1 MDADPSL
8 RRGVFFRLLCYNLV
22 QITVY
27 IMTAVTMKEYTFTP
41 NGVKIEVL
49 SEHDE
54 GEYKMVRSLTT
65 GKVFFA
71 HKNQINEEVKEPVEV
86 DKGTKQR
93 RGRQLV
99 KPEVQAANRVN
110 INSATPQLLTQVL
123 KGVGLK
129 TAIEIKELQQSLP
142 GERFTKLD
150 QLKSISR
157 IDWDSVLEGD
167 HVYVE

>member
-1 MDADPSL
+1 
-8 RRGVFFRLLCYNLV
+8 
-22 QITVY
+22 
-27 IMTAVTMKEYTFTP
+27 MTAVSVKEFTFTP
-41 NGVKIEVL
+41 NGVKIEIL
-49 SEHDE
+49 SEHDD

-71 HKNQINEEVKEPVEV
+71 HKNQISEDLVDAPEPTE
-86 DKGTKQR
+86 KPAKQR
-93 RGRQLV
+93 RGRQIV
-99 KPEVQAANRVN
+99 KPEVQAFNRVN

-129 TAIEIKELQQSLP
+129 TATEIKELQQSMP

-150 QLKSISR
+150 QLRSISR
-157 IDWDSVLEGD
+157 VDWDSVLEGD

>member
-1 MDADPSL
+1 
-8 RRGVFFRLLCYNLV
+8 
-22 QITVY
+22 
-27 IMTAVTMKEYTFTP
+27 MTAVTTKEYTFTP
-41 NGVKIEVL
+41 NGVKVEVL

-54 GEYKMVRSLTT
+54 GEYKMVKSLTT

-71 HKNQINEEVKEPVEV
+71 HRNQIAEEEKEAEPET
-86 DKGTKQR
+86 KAAKQR
-93 RGRQLV
+93 RGRQIV
-99 KPEVQAANRVN
+99 KPEVQAFNRVN

-129 TAIEIKELQQSLP
+129 TATEIKELQQGLP

-150 QLKSISR
+150 QLRAIKNIN
-157 IDWDSVLEGD
+157 WDEVLKDD

>member
-1 MDADPSL
+1 
-8 RRGVFFRLLCYNLV
+8 
-22 QITVY
+22 
-27 IMTAVTMKEYTFTP
+27 MTAVAVKEFTFTP

-71 HKNQINEEVKEPVEV
+71 HKNQIAEVVKEVEEEEKPV
-86 DKGTKQR
+86 KQR
-93 RGRQLV
+93 RGRQIV
-99 KPEVQAANRVN
+99 KPEVQAFNRVN

-129 TAIEIKELQQSLP
+129 TATEIKELQQSLP
-142 GERFTKLD
+142 GERFTKLE
-150 QLKSISR
+150 QLKAITR
-157 IDWDSVLEGD
+157 VDWDSVLEGD

>member
-1 MDADPSL
+1 M
-8 RRGVFFRLLCYNLV
+8 
-22 QITVY
+22 TV
-27 IMTAVTMKEYTFTP
+27 ASMKEYTYTP

-49 SEHDE
+49 STHDE
-54 GEYKMVRSLTT
+54 GEYFMVRSLTT

-71 HKNQINEEVKEPVEV
+71 HKNQVAEEVKEPEA
-86 DKGTKQR
+86 DPKNMKQR

-99 KPEVQAANRVN
+99 KPEVEAFARIN

-129 TAIEIKELQQSLP
+129 TATEIKELQQSMP

-150 QLKSISR
+150 QLKSITR
-157 IDWDSVLEGD
+157 VNWDEVLAD
-167 HVYVE
+167 DRVYVE

>member
-1 MDADPSL
+1 
-8 RRGVFFRLLCYNLV
+8 
-22 QITVY
+22 
-27 IMTAVTMKEYTFTP
+27 MTAVTVKEFTFTP

-71 HKNQINEEVKEPVEV
+71 HKNQIAEETVKTEPAE
-86 DKGTKQR
+86 KPAAKKR
-93 RGRQLV
+93 HGRQIV
-99 KPEVQAANRVN
+99 KPEVQAYNRVN

-123 KGVGLK
+123 KGIGLK
-129 TAIEIKELQQSLP
+129 TATEIKELQQSMP

-150 QLKSISR
+150 QLRSITR
-157 IDWDSVLEGD
+157 VDWDSVLEGD
-167 HVYVE
+167 VVYVE

>member
-1 MDADPSL
+1 
-8 RRGVFFRLLCYNLV
+8 
-22 QITVY
+22 
-27 IMTAVTMKEYTFTP
+27 MTAAAVREYTYTP

-49 SEHDE
+49 SEHDD

-71 HKNQINEEVKEPVEV
+71 HKNQIAEEVKETPET
-86 DKGTKQR
+86 DKPTKQR
-93 RGRQLV
+93 RGRQIV
-99 KPEVQAANRVN
+99 KPEVQAFNRVN

-129 TAIEIKELQQSLP
+129 TATEIKELQQSMP

-150 QLKSISR
+150 QLRSITR
-157 IDWDSVLEGD
+157 VDWDSVLEGD

>member
-1 MDADPSL
+1 M
-8 RRGVFFRLLCYNLV
+8 
-22 QITVY
+22 
-27 IMTAVTMKEYTFTP
+27 MTATQVKEFTYTP
-41 NGVKIEVL
+41 NGVKIEIL

-71 HKNQINEEVKEPVEV
+71 HRNQIDESLKEEEPVEEKQV
-86 DKGTKQR
+86 KQR
-93 RGRQLV
+93 RGRQIV
-99 KPEVQAANRVN
+99 KPEVPAFNRVN

-129 TAIEIKELQQSLP
+129 TATEIKELQQSLP

-150 QLKSISR
+150 QLRSIAR
-157 IDWDSVLEGD
+157 VDWDSVLEDGT
-167 HVYVE
+167 VYVEWLKNNN

>member
-1 MDADPSL
+1 M
-8 RRGVFFRLLCYNLV
+8 
-22 QITVY
+22 TV
-27 IMTAVTMKEYTFTP
+27 TPVKEFTYAP

-49 SEHDE
+49 SSHDE
-54 GEYKMVRSLTT
+54 GEYFMVRSLTT

-71 HKNQINEEVKEPVEV
+71 YKNQVVEEVKEPVA
-86 DKGTKQR
+86 DGTSVKQR
-93 RGRQLV
+93 RGRQIV
-99 KPEVQAANRVN
+99 KPEVEAFARIN

-129 TAIEIKELQQSLP
+129 TATEIKELQQSMP

-157 IDWDSVLEGD
+157 VNWDEVLAD
-167 HVYVE
+167 DRVYVE

>member
-1 MDADPSL
+1 MM
-8 RRGVFFRLLCYNLV
+8 
-22 QITVY
+22 TV
-27 IMTAVTMKEYTFTP
+27 TPVKEFTYAP

-49 SEHDE
+49 SSHDE
-54 GEYKMVRSLTT
+54 GEYFMVRSLTT

-71 HKNQINEEVKEPVEV
+71 YKNQVVEEVKEPAADGASV
-86 DKGTKQR
+86 KQR
-93 RGRQLV
+93 RGRQIV
-99 KPEVQAANRVN
+99 KPEVEAFARIN

-129 TAIEIKELQQSLP
+129 TATEIKELQESMP

-157 IDWDSVLEGD
+157 VNWDEVLAD
-167 HVYVE
+167 DRVYVE

>member
-1 MDADPSL
+1 M
-8 RRGVFFRLLCYNLV
+8 
-22 QITVY
+22 
-27 IMTAVTMKEYTFTP
+27 MTAVTVKEFTFTP
-41 NGVKIEVL
+41 NGVKVEVL

-54 GEYKMVRSLTT
+54 GEYKMVKSLTT

-71 HKNQINEEVKEPVEV
+71 HRNQIDETVKEAEVETKDV
-86 DKGTKQR
+86 KQR
-93 RGRQLV
+93 RGRQIV
-99 KPEVQAANRVN
+99 KPEVQAFNRVN

-129 TAIEIKELQQSLP
+129 TATEIKELQQSMP

-150 QLKSISR
+150 QLKSITR
-157 IDWDSVLEGD
+157 VDWDSVLEGD

>member
-1 MDADPSL
+1 M
-8 RRGVFFRLLCYNLV
+8 
-22 QITVY
+22 
-27 IMTAVTMKEYTFTP
+27 MTATQIKEFTYTP
-41 NGVKIEVL
+41 NGVKIEIL

-71 HKNQINEEVKEPVEV
+71 HRNQIEESLKEEEPVEEKQV
-86 DKGTKQR
+86 KQR
-93 RGRQLV
+93 RGRQIV
-99 KPEVQAANRVN
+99 KPEVPAFNRVN

-129 TAIEIKELQQSLP
+129 TATEIKELQQSLP

-150 QLKSISR
+150 QLRSIAR
-157 IDWDSVLEGD
+157 VDWDSVLEDGT
-167 HVYVE
+167 VYVE